1 MAMQAPPS
9 STEKMPEITSADQAG
24 RLLLQGQILTA
35 LCDRGRGQ
43 GSEENERKRE
53 QSRARPFPSQT
64 QDVGQAET
72 ARGNSFIVQNLP
84 KASYDPFLGI

>member
-1 MAMQAPPS
+1 MQAPLS

-24 RLLLQGQILTA
+24 RLLFRVSLLILTA

-53 QSRARPFPSQT
+53 QSRAQPFPSQT

-72 ARGNSFIVQNLP
+72 ARGNSFILQNLP
-84 KASYDPFLGI
+84 RAYYDPFLGI